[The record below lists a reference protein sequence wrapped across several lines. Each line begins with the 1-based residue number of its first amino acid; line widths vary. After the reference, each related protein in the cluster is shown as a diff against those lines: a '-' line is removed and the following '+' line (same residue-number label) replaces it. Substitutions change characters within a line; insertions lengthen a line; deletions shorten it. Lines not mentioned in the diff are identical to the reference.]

1 MNKIDFIENE
11 DYFKNAIILNK
22 HALDFEWERQAYL
35 MYYYGDAAC
44 EASDELNKKQLQYNH
59 KKASISKEYRQGLRK
74 IENINRLTDAGV
86 KEAVESDEELFELQK
101 EINELKYQYEI
112 AMNAVRALMQKKHA
126 IEHEVQLYFAK
137 YYSSPRQKIPGSIES
152 TSDGI
157 SDDFFNKLKNN
168 IKEQRE

>member
-1 MNKIDFIENE
+1 MNRIDFVENE
-11 DYFKNAIILNK
+11 NYFKNAIILNK

-44 EASDELNKKQLQYNH
+44 DASDELNQKQLEYNH

-74 IENINRLTDAGV
+74 IPNITRLTDACV
-86 KEAVESDEELFELQK
+86 KEAVESDQELFELQK
-101 EINELKYQYEI
+101 EINELKYQYDL

-137 YYSSPRQKIPGSIES
+137 YFSSPRKKIPGSIET
-152 TSDGI
+152 TSDEI
-157 SDDFFNKLKNN
+157 SDDFFNKLKSN
-168 IKEQRE
+168 